1 MMGSDI
7 TNEAGEDLRLCVSL
21 PTSSTHNVHV
31 HALGDVMIIHVQVL
45 LKVQDK
51 LYTNERL

>member
-21 PTSSTHNVHV
+21 PTSSTHICTCSCTWGCN
-31 HALGDVMIIHVQVL
+31 D
-45 LKVQDK
+45 
-51 LYTNERL
+51 YTCTSLIESSR